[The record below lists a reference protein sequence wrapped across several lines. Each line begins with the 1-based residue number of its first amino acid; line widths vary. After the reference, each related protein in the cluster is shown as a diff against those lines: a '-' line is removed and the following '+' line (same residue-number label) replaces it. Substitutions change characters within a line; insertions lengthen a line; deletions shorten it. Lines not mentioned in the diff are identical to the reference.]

1 MLTFSLSLSSIQAT
15 TLPFFPSKIHKLYC
29 YLASEDPFATPQP
42 NPFTQRWF
50 FSALS
55 HKHPGGHSWAALSH
69 DIPFF
74 SFLPIKC
81 TSTWRRGWEHASSLK
96 HPVLTPDC
104 KDHESSPPPRTSA
117 VCTAT
122 GIHKT
127 LALYANR
134 WGHQPTWAQSAE
146 KQSYLFPV
154 HGNTR
159 TSYQHPLRTWF
170 PKILGYLTT
179 SLGNTSPVFFAAIS
193 GIQMLKQQACTVE
206 LNSMFSMATA
216 RN

>member
-1 MLTFSLSLSSIQAT
+1 MTPIQSFSKRFNRKVYKEDIKGQVQMFWSKACSPSPWVFLLFKQPHCLSSPQKYTNYTVTLPVKTLLLLLSLTHSRKGDFSLHCLINILGDILGQLSPT
-15 TLPFFPSKIHKLYC
+15 TSHSSAFCLY
-29 YLASEDPFATPQP
+29 
-42 NPFTQRWF
+42 
-50 FSALS
+50 
-55 HKHPGGHSWAALSH
+55 
-69 DIPFF
+69 
-74 SFLPIKC
+74 KC

-159 TSYQHPLRTWF
+159 TS
-170 PKILGYLTT
+170 
-179 SLGNTSPVFFAAIS
+179 
-193 GIQMLKQQACTVE
+193 
-206 LNSMFSMATA
+206 
-216 RN
+216 